1 MAKYTSYDNLKY
13 FWEKAKNYIDTEDDA
28 LSANIAGITK
38 ESLGLGNVD
47 NTSDANKPVSTA
59 TQAALDKKQDTL
71 VSGTS
76 IKTVNGESLLGSGD
90 VTIDLTLY
98 KVVTTLPTADV
109 DTNKIYLVLTEQDDT
124 ASKYAEYVYVNS
136 AWEKIGEYVAQV
148 SVDSA
153 MSNTSEN
160 PVQNKVVKDYID
172 QKVLASGTFSEADA
186 TKLNAIEDGAQVNVI
201 ETVKVGGTALT
212 VTDKA
217 VDIDLSA
224 KQDKLTAG
232 TNITITGNT
241 ISAVDTTYSEATTTV
256 AGLMS
261 ATDKAKLDAVA
272 AGATADEALTV
283 TEIDAIFA

>member
-28 LSANIAGITK
+28 LSASIAGITK

-124 ASKYAEYVYVNS
+124 ASKYAEYVYVNN

-201 ETVKVGGTALT
+201 ETIKVDGTALT

-217 VDIDLSA
+217 VDIDLSG
-224 KQDKLTAG
+224 KQDKLTTG